1 MNATLTSPELTRA
14 DRCDRCSA
22 AARVRAKLPSGAEL
36 LFCQHH
42 ANEHEAKLVEL
53 SAVLEIS
60 DRPAGVLRHD
70 SRPAVLA
77 RSSFVRNPE
86 PVMSEPAVK
95 PSRRHLWRIT
105 KRALSKSWDDSIF
118 SESAQAAF
126 WSALSLPPL
135 LLGMLGSLA
144 YVAPLFG
151 PDVMSDIE
159 QRLVS
164 MSNKVFS
171 PSVVHEIIE
180 PTIADID
187 RGARGEVVSL
197 GFLISLWAGSSAISA
212 FVDSVVE
219 AHDQTPLRHPV
230 RQRLFALGL
239 YMVMLL
245 FVIVTA
251 PLMVRGPRKLA
262 QFIPD
267 GLQDVLAYGYYP
279 ALLTAL
285 IVAVVVL
292 YRVALPEPLPTHRL
306 IIGGAL
312 ASVAFV
318 IATLGLR
325 VYLRYITGTGYT
337 YGALATPIA
346 FLLFAFFAGF
356 SIMLGAEFNAAIQ
369 EEWPAPR
376 THAHRLRRW
385 LVRRA
390 KEVVDDAPTSP
401 PTAGADRVSSS

>member
-1 MNATLTSPELTRA
+1 M
-14 DRCDRCSA
+14 
-22 AARVRAKLPSGAEL
+22 
-36 LFCQHH
+36 
-42 ANEHEAKLVEL
+42 
-53 SAVLEIS
+53 S
-60 DRPAGVLRHD
+60 DRV
-70 SRPAVLA
+70 
-77 RSSFVRNPE
+77 
-86 PVMSEPAVK
+86 VK
-95 PSRRHLWRIT
+95 PSRHHVWRVT
-105 KRALSKSWDDSIF
+105 RRALSKSWDDSIF
-118 SESAQAAF
+118 SEAAQAAF

-151 PDVMSDIE
+151 PDTMPGIE

-171 PSVVHEIIE
+171 PSVVHGIIE

-230 RQRLFALGL
+230 RQRLFALLL
-239 YMVMLL
+239 YVVMLL
-245 FVIVTA
+245 FLIVTA
-251 PLMVRGPRKLA
+251 PLMVRGPRKIA
-262 QFIPD
+262 QLIPD

-279 ALLTAL
+279 ALITGLVITVT
-285 IVAVVVL
+285 IL
-292 YRVALPEPLPTHRL
+292 YRVALPVPLPSHRL
-306 IIGGAL
+306 IFGATL

-325 VYLRYITGTGYT
+325 IYLSWITGTGYT

-346 FLLFAFFAGF
+346 FLLFAFFGGF
-356 SIMLGAEFNAAIQ
+356 AIMLGAEFNAAIQ

-385 LVRRA
+385 LKSRRQTGRA
-390 KEVVDDAPTSP
+390 DDTNGAADAPPYVS
-401 PTAGADRVSSS
+401 ADQISSS

>member
-1 MNATLTSPELTRA
+1 M
-14 DRCDRCSA
+14 
-22 AARVRAKLPSGAEL
+22 
-36 LFCQHH
+36 
-42 ANEHEAKLVEL
+42 
-53 SAVLEIS
+53 
-60 DRPAGVLRHD
+60 
-70 SRPAVLA
+70 
-77 RSSFVRNPE
+77 SS
-86 PVMSEPAVK
+86 
-95 PSRRHLWRIT
+95 
-105 KRALSKSWDDSIF
+105 
-118 SESAQAAF
+118 
-126 WSALSLPPL
+126 
-135 LLGMLGSLA
+135 
-144 YVAPLFG
+144 
-151 PDVMSDIE
+151 
-159 QRLVS
+159 
-164 MSNKVFS
+164 KVFS

-230 RQRLFALGL
+230 RQRLFALLL
-239 YMVMLL
+239 YVVMLL

-262 QFIPD
+262 EFIPD

-279 ALLTAL
+279 ALLTGL
-285 IVAVVVL
+285 IVTVVIL
-292 YRVALPEPLPTHRL
+292 YRVALPEPLPSHRL
-306 IIGGAL
+306 IFGAAL

-318 IATLGLR
+318 IGTLGLR
-325 VYLRYITGTGYT
+325 IYLRYITGTGYT

-356 SIMLGAEFNAAIQ
+356 AIMLGAEFNAAIQ

-385 LVRRA
+385 VVSRA
-390 KEVVDDAPTSP
+390 TANGANDADGLADEP
-401 PTAGADRVSSS
+401 PQISAERVSPS